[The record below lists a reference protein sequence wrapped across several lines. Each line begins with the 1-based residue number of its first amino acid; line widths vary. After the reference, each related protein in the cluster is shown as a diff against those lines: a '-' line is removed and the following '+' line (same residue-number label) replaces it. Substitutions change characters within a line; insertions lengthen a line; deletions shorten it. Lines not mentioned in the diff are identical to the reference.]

1 MSCFLLLVKKRQRS
15 NLSVTSVSNIAPVPK
30 SYFSHQ
36 ASPSHAAL
44 FVCFIYLLLGV
55 GVEGAEGVAGAL
67 SAYSTQM
74 AASDHQHH
82 PKKKKRSNPSPSVSL
97 HTTGI
102 KSVDS
107 HISLFCRRPVFAYYS
122 NVCRPSGLIFFNV
135 SFLSWR
141 NATLCVAAFVVAS
154 GIFLISASVSG
165 PNLGPAIESPSF
177 IYKDC
182 FESYL
187 KVVIIILFVVFIPTA
202 VVR

>member
-1 MSCFLLLVKKRQRS
+1 MLPC
-15 NLSVTSVSNIAPVPK
+15 LSV
-30 SYFSHQ
+30 
-36 ASPSHAAL
+36 L
-44 FVCFIYLLLGV
+44 FIYSWGWGLGGRRGWLV
-55 GVEGAEGVAGAL
+55 L
-67 SAYSTQM
+67 SVHTQ
-74 AASDHQHH
+74 HKWLQVIINTIQ
-82 PKKKKRSNPSPSVSL
+82 KKKKRSNPSPSVSL

-177 IYKDC
+177 IYRDC

-187 KVVIIILFVVFIPTA
+187 KVVIIILFVFIPTA